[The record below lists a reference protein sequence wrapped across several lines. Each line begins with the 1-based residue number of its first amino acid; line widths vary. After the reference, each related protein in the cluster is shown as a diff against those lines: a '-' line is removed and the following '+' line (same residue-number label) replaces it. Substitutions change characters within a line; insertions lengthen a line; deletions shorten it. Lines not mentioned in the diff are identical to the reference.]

1 MELSF
6 YRPAAEQFTCSRST
20 GLHFSAGG
28 IDRCFGI
35 SDEFG
40 PSEGEFGLTIRLS
53 KRLQSC
59 RLSSDLLYII
69 HQSSNYSKSIETRR
83 NAYDSIAQSLSSVGG
98 FLFSSKSSDS
108 ARHAATQLMLVLIS
122 ILSVI
127 DSSVARSIQS
137 VLLLGLEDY
146 TTDQRGDVG
155 SWVRLSCISGLR
167 SLVNV
172 FSSLGNDLLLE
183 EWLPIA
189 ALIEIVGGLIKQMV
203 ERIDNVRE
211 EAGKNLLETCK
222 AVEKVDLWRSLEG
235 LDLLKELFPE

>member
-1 MELSF
+1 
-6 YRPAAEQFTCSRST
+6 
-20 GLHFSAGG
+20 
-28 IDRCFGI
+28 
-35 SDEFG
+35 
-40 PSEGEFGLTIRLS
+40 
-53 KRLQSC
+53 
-59 RLSSDLLYII
+59 
-69 HQSSNYSKSIETRR
+69 
-83 NAYDSIAQSLSSVGG
+83 
-98 FLFSSKSSDS
+98 
-108 ARHAATQLMLVLIS
+108 MLVLIS